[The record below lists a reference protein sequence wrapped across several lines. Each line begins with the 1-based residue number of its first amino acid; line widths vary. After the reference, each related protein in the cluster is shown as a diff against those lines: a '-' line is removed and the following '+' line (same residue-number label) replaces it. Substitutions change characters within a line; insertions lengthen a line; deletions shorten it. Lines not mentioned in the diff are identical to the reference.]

1 MPTALQDD
9 HERRYQI
16 MLQRIGFFTMCIGAM
31 LADSNCVLI
40 PLGVAAIGAILVWI
54 GLGKEPDRETA

>member
-1 MPTALQDD
+1 
-9 HERRYQI
+9 